1 MRAGTCFYQPPSIR
15 HRELAHSRD
24 LQMIE
29 VVAPAKFETRDAKPP
44 AKKTRSRRRR

>member
-15 HRELAHSRD
+15 HRELAHSKD

-44 AKKTRSRRRR
+44 ARTKSRRRR